1 MWTQIGHIWHTLS
14 SFGGQPI
21 ATHDTI
27 QNIMYAF
34 VWESGRVVWREWWYA
49 VTSGVSLEANFYMT
63 QEDQVFVT
71 DVVVVDPM

>member
-1 MWTQIGHIWHTLS
+1 
-14 SFGGQPI
+14 
-21 ATHDTI
+21 
-27 QNIMYAF
+27 MYAF